1 MHGAITPYRAQDI
14 VSTSVIIARNVG
26 FARGTRNKIS
36 DADSARRQ
44 AFSPPL
50 DERQCEQT
58 PLPHAAFSAILG
70 DAERRK
76 GDGGHA
82 SGIRHADG
90 GLGAQERAYAGA

>member
-1 MHGAITPYRAQDI
+1 MWDLQGEHATKFQMWILP
-14 VSTSVIIARNVG
+14 
-26 FARGTRNKIS
+26 
-36 DADSARRQ
+36 RRQ

-70 DAERRK
+70 DAETAK

-82 SGIRHADG
+82 PGIRHADG
-90 GLGAQERAYAGA
+90 GIGAQERAYAGA

>member
-1 MHGAITPYRAQDI
+1 MWDLQGEHATKFQMRILPEDRHFL
-14 VSTSVIIARNVG
+14 R
-26 FARGTRNKIS
+26 
-36 DADSARRQ
+36 
-44 AFSPPL
+44 PL

-90 GLGAQERAYAGA
+90 GIGAQERAYAGA